1 MTDMM
6 PGIKDILMILPEIVV
21 AVAACV
27 LLMVEFLC
35 RKGERTIIGVFAI
48 LTASV
53 AAAISLYLMTTDYM
67 GGVAFSGMFILD
79 GYSTMFKLIFY
90 LATILSIVISFY
102 YTREEGIKGG
112 EYYTL
117 MLFSLCGMMVMASG
131 RDLLTIYI
139 GLELMSLPVYVL
151 TGFLDRDKR
160 SVEGAMKYVILGGF
174 SSGIL
179 LYGISIIYGVTG
191 STELTAIAKAF
202 GEAGGL
208 TPVVGL
214 AIVGLICG
222 FGFKVAAVP
231 FHAWTPDVYEGAP
244 TPVTAFM
251 SVGPKPAAFAIFLR
265 VFTEGLLPV
274 YEHWQVLVAVVA
286 VATMFYGNIVAIVQ
300 TNIKRML
307 AYSSI
312 GHAGY
317 ALLGLLP
324 ATNDGV
330 ASVIYYMFVYLFMN
344 MGAFAVVVFMR
355 RASQSG
361 ELIEDY
367 RGLAKNHRALSLAML
382 VFMFSLAGIPPTA
395 GFVGKFYIF
404 MALVDKGMVELA
416 LIAVV
421 ASAVAAYFYI
431 RVVLLMYMKEPV
443 RTHLTAESFGVGL
456 VIAVGIIGAI
466 VLGVYPGYLIDLIQ
480 RVSAL
485 V

>member
-1 MTDMM
+1 MV

-35 RKGERTIIGVFAI
+35 RKNDRAIIGVFAL
-48 LTASV
+48 LTAAT
-53 AAAISLYLMTTDYM
+53 AACISIYLMTTDYM
-67 GGVAFSGMFILD
+67 GGVAFAGMFILD

-90 LATILSIVISFY
+90 LATILSIVLSFY
-102 YTREEGIKGG
+102 YTREEGIRGG

-151 TGFLDRDKR
+151 TGFLEKDKR

-179 LYGISIIYGVTG
+179 LYGISIVYGITG

-202 GEAGGL
+202 GEADGL
-208 TPVVGL
+208 TPVLGL

-251 SVGPKPAAFAIFLR
+251 SVGPKAAAFAVFLR
-265 VFTEGLLPV
+265 VFTEGLVPV
-274 YEHWQVLVAVVA
+274 YEHWQFVVAVVA

-324 ATNDGV
+324 A
-330 ASVIYYMFVYLFMN
+330 
-344 MGAFAVVVFMR
+344 
-355 RASQSG
+355 
-361 ELIEDY
+361 
-367 RGLAKNHRALSLAML
+367 
-382 VFMFSLAGIPPTA
+382 
-395 GFVGKFYIF
+395 
-404 MALVDKGMVELA
+404 
-416 LIAVV
+416 
-421 ASAVAAYFYI
+421 
-431 RVVLLMYMKEPV
+431 
-443 RTHLTAESFGVGL
+443 
-456 VIAVGIIGAI
+456 
-466 VLGVYPGYLIDLIQ
+466 
-480 RVSAL
+480 
-485 V
+485 